1 MRRLD
6 PYTEAMDLGR
16 DSVWMA
22 EALKEA
28 SKALEAG
35 EVPVGAVVVHG
46 GRIVGRGHNR
56 IEALNDA
63 TAHAEIIAIGAASE
77 ALGDWRLEDA
87 TLYVTLEPCMMCMGA
102 VFAARISR
110 VVFGAVDERGGA
122 CGGALDLGRLK
133 YLDREL
139 TIDGGVLEEECR
151 GLLRDFFAGMR
162 DEGNG

>member
-1 MRRLD
+1 
-6 PYTEAMDLGR
+6 MDLGR
-16 DSVWMA
+16 DTVWMA

-28 SKALEAG
+28 GKALEAG
-35 EVPVGAVVVHG
+35 EVPVGAVVVHR

-56 IEALNDA
+56 VEHLKDA

-77 ALGDWRLEDA
+77 ALGDWRLEDS
-87 TLYVTLEPCMMCMGA
+87 TLYVTLEPCVMCLGA
-102 VFAARISR
+102 MFCARISR
-110 VVFGAVDERGGA
+110 LVFGAIDKRGGA

-139 TIDGGVLEEECR
+139 TIDWGVLEEDCR

-162 DEGNG
+162 DGDSS